1 MCLQLWKRLEWWKLE
16 CCQEKKIVPV
26 NCVWLSTHL
35 EHIVKKKKGTEK
47 DLHVLRVGSK
57 HPAPLPASPPG
68 PSILLWCDRQ
78 TPTSLWCIARKVL
91 VYSSCADVLVPS
103 CSLLRIEAYATL
115 SLSLSLSLLFSL
127 FLFISLFLYFLSLW
141 DCLCNA
147 RTFFFYIHILY
158 YFGF

>member
-1 MCLQLWKRLEWWKLE
+1 M
-16 CCQEKKIVPV
+16 

-115 SLSLSLSLLFSL
+115 SLSFSFSSLLSLSLYLSFSIFSL
-127 FLFISLFLYFLSLW
+127 TLRLSLQCQNFFFLYTYTVLLW
-141 DCLCNA
+141 VLELP
-147 RTFFFYIHILY
+147 HLEQH
-158 YFGF
+158 